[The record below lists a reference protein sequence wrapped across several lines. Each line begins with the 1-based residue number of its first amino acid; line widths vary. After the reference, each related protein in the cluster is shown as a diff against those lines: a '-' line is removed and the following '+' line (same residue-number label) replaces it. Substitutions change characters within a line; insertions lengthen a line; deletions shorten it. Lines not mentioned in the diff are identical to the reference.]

1 MSKFL
6 SFVSGAVLSGL
17 ASAAAVLLLTPKSG
31 DALRSDIR
39 HEVDAILEE
48 GRRASEMRRAELE
61 SQLAQMRGETNTPK
75 SDGKKNA

>member
-17 ASAAAVLLLTPKSG
+17 VSAVAVLLLTPKSG

-61 SQLAQMRGETNTPK
+61 SQLAQMRGEPNTPK
-75 SDGKKNA
+75 SDGKKNV